1 MAEMQAGLKETPARD
16 RQWFIVSRWQEYE
29 GEARANLLRI
39 VCVGAFY
46 IIELFNHGVQVG
58 ALQLPQVVDDKFH
71 ASMTGLALAW
81 TMVALVTL
89 ICLRAHV
96 FPAALKY
103 ATTACDVLLLTAVL
117 MIADGPR
124 SPLAVGYFL
133 LIALAALR
141 LSRGLIW
148 AAALGSLA
156 GYLFLLGYVKY
167 FAAEDRATMMVVPRY
182 YQMIMLVAIALA
194 GIILGQIVRRVR
206 SMAEDFAR
214 RLERSIDK

>member
-1 MAEMQAGLKETPARD
+1 
-16 RQWFIVSRWQEYE
+16 
-29 GEARANLLRI
+29 
-39 VCVGAFY
+39 Y
-46 IIELFNHGVQVG
+46 IIELINQGVQIG

-89 ICLRAHV
+89 ICLRTHV
-96 FPAALKY
+96 FPATLKY

-133 LIALAALR
+133 VIALAAMR

-148 AAALGSLA
+148 AATLGSMA

-167 FAAEDRATMMVVPRY
+167 FAADDRATMMAVPRY
-182 YQMIMLVAIALA
+182 YQMIMLVALALS
-194 GIILGQIVRRVR
+194 GIILGQVVR
-206 SMAEDFAR
+206 
-214 RLERSIDK
+214 